1 MNTDG
6 IPAIVLAGGPSK
18 PAALARGWPPY
29 RALAELCGKPVLS
42 YVLDALRASESVGEI
57 AVVGP
62 EDVRNV
68 IGDATLLPIGDTM
81 WDNVSTG
88 LRHAPDGPALLCG
101 ADVPLLTPAAVD
113 DVATRGLALNAD
125 FVYPIIR
132 RDVNEARCPGLKR
145 TYATVREGTFTGG
158 NLMLV
163 NAPRLL
169 ASDAVIRR
177 ALAARKNPLAL
188 ARMISPALVLKVLCK
203 RASIGDLERAITR
216 ILNARAAALITSFAE
231 IGADIDAPEETAAME
246 ALMQPARPTDR

>member
-1 MNTDG
+1 MSEK

-18 PAALARGWPPY
+18 PEAMAQGWPAY
-29 RALAELCGKPVLS
+29 RALAELCGRPVLS
-42 YVLDALRASESVGEI
+42 CVLDALRAAPEVGEI

-62 EDVRNV
+62 EEARQVV
-68 IGDATLLPIGDTM
+68 GDATLLPIGDTM

-88 LRHAPDGPALLCG
+88 LRHAPAGPALLCG
-101 ADVPLLTPAAVD
+101 ADVPLLTPAAVGD
-113 DVATRGLALNAD
+113 TIRRGRTLGVD

-132 RDVNEARCPGLKR
+132 REDNEAQCPGLRR

-177 ALAARKNPLAL
+177 ALANRKNPLAL
-188 ARMISPALVLKVLCK
+188 VRMISPALVLKVLCK
-203 RASIGDLERAITR
+203 RARIVDLERAISK
-216 ILNARAAALITSFAE
+216 ILNARAAALISGHAE
-231 IGADIDAPEETAAME
+231 IGADLDAPEETPAME
-246 ALMQPARPTDR
+246 ALMRARAAQG